1 MFKDKPK
8 ETAYYLAV
16 ICQENCGNA
25 RFLAHRSVPVA
36 IYFDSGLTLVS
47 SHRLL
52 DVILSAH
59 FSDLLLS
66 NLFRCSIVSVAR
78 RFETHKRTET
88 RVPDSHG
95 CLRLNTSRFLWGRRG
110 TRPCYLHGESI
121 VASLSASTSGF
132 WNSLAM
138 TSIWVSLLAGEPPP
152 SPPPP
157 PSPRPPPPRSWK
169 KPATPQK
176 LQPRWAPPRGTVN
189 CGPGKSSRSHSASWA
204 PESFS
209 FFEIRPRWW
218 AR

>member
-152 SPPPP
+152 SPPLP
-157 PSPRPPPPRSWK
+157 PSLPPSRGARFSLLVC
-169 KPATPQK
+169 ANALK
-176 LQPRWAPPRGTVN
+176 LFLIHYGQRELLKVAVCR
-189 CGPGKSSRSHSASWA
+189 KIQIHSAC
-204 PESFS
+204 
-209 FFEIRPRWW
+209 I
-218 AR
+218 